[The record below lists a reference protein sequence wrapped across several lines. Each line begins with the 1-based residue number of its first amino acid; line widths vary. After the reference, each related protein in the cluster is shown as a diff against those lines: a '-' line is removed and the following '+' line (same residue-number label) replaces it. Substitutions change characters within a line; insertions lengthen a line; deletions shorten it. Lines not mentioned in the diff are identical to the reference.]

1 MRSTASRTSLHR
13 GEGRVFARALLT
25 AGVLG
30 GVLAFLLLAPTYYDW
45 NWEGVWR
52 DGDYASLLLG
62 GLAVTAWISAGG
74 LVLGLLLG
82 FLGAWARMS
91 RHWAPNQLGAVYVE
105 MVRGTPLLVQI
116 FIAKYCV
123 ATAIYQALVGA
134 GVGKEAA
141 DLVREPALVGVLT
154 LGVFA
159 GAYVTEIVRAAI
171 LSVDPGQ
178 REAALSQGMSRRQ
191 VFWLVLFPQALRRMV
206 PPLTG
211 EFVSLV
217 KDSSLLSI
225 IAVPELMKRAGE
237 VRTSTHSEFEV
248 LLPLALLYLA
258 ITFPL
263 SRLARRLEMRL
274 AA

>member
-1 MRSTASRTSLHR
+1 MRSTASRTSLPR
-13 GEGRVFARALLT
+13 DEGRLLARALLT

-30 GVLAFLLLAPTYYDW
+30 GVLAFLILAPTYYDW

-52 DGDYASLLLG
+52 DGDYASLLFG

-82 FLGAWARMS
+82 FAGAWARMA
-91 RHWAPNQLGAVYVE
+91 RHWAPNQLGALYVE

-123 ATAIYQALVGA
+123 ATAVYQALVGA
-134 GVGKEAA
+134 GLDKETA
-141 DLVREPALVGVLT
+141 DVVREPALVGVLT

-159 GAYVTEIVRAAI
+159 GAYVTEIVRAAV

-191 VFWLVLFPQALRRMV
+191 SFWLVLFPQALRRMV

-237 VRTSTHSEFEV
+237 VRASTRSEFEV
-248 LLPLALLYLA
+248 LLPLAVLYLA

-263 SRLARRLEMRL
+263 SRLARRLELRL